1 MSSFWLLSDLE
12 QRKSVSS
19 AIQHLCKMLEEC
31 KVGPSIEDLRS
42 LGLAMHGVMCDKNY
56 PALDWMP
63 ITFEDVACELRGADE
78 NAKLVEQEK
87 EQEHERKI
95 NQYRM
100 NGGM

>member
-1 MSSFWLLSDLE
+1 MSSFSLLTSLE
-12 QRKSVSS
+12 QAQ
-19 AIQHLCKMLEEC
+19 AINSTIEHLCKLLEEA

-78 NAKLVEQEK
+78 NARLVEQEK
-87 EQEHERKI
+87 EQEHERKV

-100 NGGM
+100 NGGI